1 MAKKSEFKRLM
12 KLEKGL
18 PKTGKT
24 FLTLSGYNGYGG
36 VIAAWFKGNIGN
48 TKDYVLVLNSDDEEY
63 TVISKRDGEFLIET
77 HTSLYQTFLS
87 HKAAR
92 FN

>member
-1 MAKKSEFKRLM
+1 MAKKSEFKRLQ

-18 PKTGKT
+18 PKSGRN

-36 VIAAWFKGNIGN
+36 VIAAWFKGDIGK
-48 TKDYVLVLNSDDEEY
+48 TEDYVLVLNEGDDEY
-63 TVISKRDGEFLIET
+63 TVVSKRDGVFVVET

-92 FN
+92 FA